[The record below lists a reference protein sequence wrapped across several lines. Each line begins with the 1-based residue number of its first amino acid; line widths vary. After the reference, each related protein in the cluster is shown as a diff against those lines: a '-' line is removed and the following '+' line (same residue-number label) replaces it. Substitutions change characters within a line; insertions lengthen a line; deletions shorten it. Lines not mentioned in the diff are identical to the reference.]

1 MLGLFAML
9 VIGLIS
15 CDRLTSEPIR
25 IGFVGGLTGR
35 SAAVG
40 IAARDGALL
49 AVEEVN
55 RAGGIDGR
63 KVELIIRD
71 TQQDP
76 VVALDA
82 VNTLTEAKV
91 PAIIGPMLSS
101 AAIVLVPKVNRTETL
116 LVSPTVSTMM
126 LEGKDDNFL
135 RIRPQCRIIAHRLAD
150 YIATEKAISQ
160 VAIIAD
166 VGNSAYTRDWQECFT
181 SRFQSTGG
189 QVVSVVNFD
198 SGGDHRFSALV
209 DEALKEKPTGVL
221 LLANSL
227 DTAMLSQQ
235 IFKEK
240 TDVSLF
246 SSEWSMTRDLLR
258 SGGHSLEGMTLF
270 HVFNESSK
278 KQKYLE
284 FKKNFRARFRQ
295 EVSFPSVYAYD
306 ATQVVLTGLKAGART
321 GPELKKTLLKQD
333 SFDTLQ
339 TTIGFDQYGDVK
351 RELYLTVVKDG
362 KFVVAQ

>member
-9 VIGLIS
+9 VIGLVS

-82 VNTLTEAKV
+82 VNALTEAKV

-101 AAIVLVPKVNRTETL
+101 TAIVLVPKVNRTETL

-246 SSEWSMTRDLLR
+246 SSERSMTRD
-258 SGGHSLEGMTLF
+258 
-270 HVFNESSK
+270 
-278 KQKYLE
+278 
-284 FKKNFRARFRQ
+284 
-295 EVSFPSVYAYD
+295 
-306 ATQVVLTGLKAGART
+306 
-321 GPELKKTLLKQD
+321 
-333 SFDTLQ
+333 
-339 TTIGFDQYGDVK
+339 
-351 RELYLTVVKDG
+351 
-362 KFVVAQ
+362 